1 MEVHLTPEV
10 EKKLNELAARRGRP
24 ADQLAQDVLSGYVDE
39 MTQAGDFHRVQ
50 EAAAHILELQ
60 KRVKPDPEGW
70 TVKDYI
76 NYGRP

>member
-10 EKKLNELAARRGRP
+10 EKKLNDLAARRGRP

-39 MTQAGDFHRVQ
+39 MTQAGDFQRVQ